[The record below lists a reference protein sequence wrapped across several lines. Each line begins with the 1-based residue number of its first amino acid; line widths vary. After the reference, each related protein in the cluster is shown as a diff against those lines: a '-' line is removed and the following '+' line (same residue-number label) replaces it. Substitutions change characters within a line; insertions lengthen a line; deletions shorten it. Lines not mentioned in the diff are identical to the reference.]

1 MPLPTKGTYISLIAV
16 LTEVTSVLDVV
27 VGLGLVLERMFRLP
41 RAVFPREVLPRRYA
55 VRPRTLAMV

>member
-16 LTEVTSVLDVV
+16 LTEVTPVLDVV

-41 RAVFPREVLPRRYA
+41 RAVFPREVLLGATP
-55 VRPRTLAMV
+55 